1 MTDYDIRRL
10 TRRAK
15 GTDVVLP
22 GIEESAGGKAAYL
35 KALRK
40 MLRELS
46 GFARGAQTEYDLQEL
61 ARIAVGLTSI
71 ANNTVRRILDLEA
84 VRHTETFMATA
95 KRALGIDLRALVKQE
110 DLGEFLRL
118 ASARNASLIK
128 SLSDDTV
135 KRVEQAVLDNLIA
148 GNSRETLRK
157 KLVEDFGI
165 ADNRAKLISQD
176 QMAKLN
182 ADLNQFRHEQ
192 AGITEYI
199 WTSSRDERTRPLH
212 RSLDGKKYRYGQPT
226 GAEGGLPPGK
236 PIRCRCIAKAVV
248 EF

>member
-15 GTDVVLP
+15 GTEVILP

-40 MLRELS
+40 MLRELA

-71 ANNTVRRILDLEA
+71 ANNTVRRVLDLEA
-84 VRHTETFMATA
+84 VRHTETFKATA

-118 ASARNASLIK
+118 AAARNSSLIK

-135 KRVEQAVLDNLIA
+135 KRVEQSVLDNLIA

-199 WTSSRDERTRPLH
+199 WTTSRDERVRSRH
-212 RSLDGKKYRYGQPT
+212 RELEGKKYRYGQPT

>member
-1 MTDYDIRRL
+1 MADYDIRRL

-15 GTDVVLP
+15 GTEVILP

-35 KALRK
+35 KALRA
-40 MLRELS
+40 MLRELA
-46 GFARGAQTEYDLQEL
+46 GYARTARNEYDLREL

-71 ANNTVRRILDLEA
+71 ADNMVRRILNLES
-84 VRHTETFMATA
+84 VRHTETFKATA
-95 KRALGIDLRALVKQE
+95 KRALGIDLRDLVKQE

-118 ASARNASLIK
+118 AAARNASLIK

-135 KRVEQAVLDNLIA
+135 KRVEQAVLDNLIS

-157 KLVEDFGI
+157 KLVEDFGV
-165 ADNRAKLISQD
+165 ADSRAKLISQD

-192 AGITEYI
+192 AGITQYI
-199 WTSSRDERTRPLH
+199 WTTSRDERVRQRH
-212 RSLDGKKYRYGQPT
+212 RELEGKKYQYGQPT

-236 PIRCRCIAKAVV
+236 PVRCRCVGLGVV

>member
-1 MTDYDIRRL
+1 MADYDIRKL

-15 GTDVVLP
+15 GTEVVLP

-35 KALRK
+35 KALRA
-40 MLRELS
+40 MLREIA

-71 ANNTVRRILDLEA
+71 ANKTVRRILSLEA
-84 VRHTETFMATA
+84 QRHTDTFIGTV
-95 KRALGIDLRALVKQE
+95 KRALGINVRDLVKQE

-165 ADNRAKLISQD
+165 ADSRAKLISQD

-182 ADLNQFRHEQ
+182 ADLNEYRHTQ
-192 AGITEYI
+192 AGITEYD
-199 WTSSRDERTRPLH
+199 WSTSRDERVRPRH
-212 RSLDGKKYRYGQPT
+212 RALEGKRYRYGQPT

>member
-1 MTDYDIRRL
+1 MTDYNIKRL
-10 TRRAK
+10 VRRAR
-15 GTDVVLP
+15 GTEVILP

-35 KALRK
+35 KALRQ
-40 MLRELS
+40 MLRELA
-46 GFARGAQTEYDLQEL
+46 GYARNARSEFDLQEL

-71 ANNTVRRILDLEA
+71 AQNTVNRILRLES
-84 VRHTETFMATA
+84 VRHTETFKATA
-95 KRALGIDLRALVKQE
+95 KRALGIDLRELVKQE

-118 ASARNASLIK
+118 ANARNASLIK

-135 KRVEQAVLDNLIA
+135 KRVEQAVLDNLIS

-165 ADNRAKLISQD
+165 ADNRAKLIAQD
-176 QMAKLN
+176 QSAKLN

-236 PIRCRCIAKAVV
+236 PVRCRCVGRAVV